1 MRTVFSQLDVWENKE
16 SVSITSSKKEP
27 IILLRICK
35 DSVVINPE
43 NFTGADL
50 ISLNPT
56 DEASKKTIALKNY
69 LDENNIEL
77 FQICVVGG
85 TFNNIV
91 KPKDISLAEYL
102 KI

>member
-1 MRTVFSQLDVWENKE
+1 MRTVFSQLEIWEHKE
-16 SVSITSSKKEP
+16 SVSITSSKKES
-27 IILLRICK
+27 ILLRICK
-35 DSVVINPE
+35 DSIVINPE
-43 NFTGADL
+43 KFTGADL
-50 ISLNPT
+50 ISLDPT

-85 TFNNIV
+85 TFNSIV
-91 KPKDISLAEYL
+91 KPKDISLVEYL

>member
-27 IILLRICK
+27 ILLLKICK

-43 NFTGADL
+43 KFTGAGL
-50 ISLNPT
+50 VSLDPT
-56 DEASKKTIALKNY
+56 DKASRRTVALKNY

-85 TFNNIV
+85 TFNSIV
-91 KPKDISLAEYL
+91 KPKDISLVEYL

>member
-1 MRTVFSQLDVWENKE
+1 MRTVFSQLEVWEHKE

-27 IILLRICK
+27 ILLLRICK

-43 NFTGADL
+43 KFTGADL
-50 ISLNPT
+50 ISLDPT
-56 DEASKKTIALKNY
+56 DEASRKTVALKNY

-77 FQICVVGG
+77 FQICVTSG